1 MPAFLI
7 NAKKEDENMK
17 KEHLH
22 FETLQVHAGQTPD
35 PATGSAAVPIYQTS
49 SYVFKDSA
57 EAEARFDLSSP
68 GHIYSRIT
76 NPTVSAFEK
85 RMAAIEGGTA
95 ALAVASG
102 SAAVAYAVMNVAE
115 SGDEIV
121 SASTLYGGTYHL
133 FAETLPRYGITT
145 RFADPE
151 KLENFEAAI
160 TNKTKAFFIETLG
173 NPGINIID
181 FDALAAIA
189 GKHKLPL
196 IVDNTFATPWLFRPF
211 EHGAAIVVHSAT
223 KFICGHGTS
232 IGGVIVEGGNFDW
245 SCGRFPGF
253 TDRGPGSGGQNYSD
267 LCDTAFVSKART
279 ELLRDTGA
287 ALAPFHAW
295 LFLQGLETLSLRIQR
310 HVSNTERITEFLAA
324 HPKVDKVN
332 YPGLTQN
339 PYHEL
344 KKRYFPNGAGSIF
357 SFSLKAGLREVRRFI
372 DHLELFSL
380 LANVADARSLV
391 IHPATT
397 THQQLSDEAK
407 RAAGAGPE
415 VIRLSI
421 GLEDPDDL
429 IEDLKHALSKI

>member
-1 MPAFLI
+1 MNTKI
-7 NAKKEDENMK
+7 GTDKMK
-17 KEHLH
+17 KKQ
-22 FETLQVHAGQTPD
+22 FRFDTLQVHAGQEPD
-35 PATGSAAVPIYQTS
+35 SATGARAVPIYQS
-49 SYVFKDSA
+49 SSFVFKNTK
-57 EAEARFDLSSP
+57 EAEARFNQSSP
-68 GHIYSRIT
+68 GDIYSRIS
-76 NPTVSAFEK
+76 NPTLSAFER
-85 RMAAIEGGTA
+85 RMAALEGGTT

-102 SAAVAYAVMNVAE
+102 SAAVAYAIMNVAE
-115 SGDEIV
+115 AGDEIV

-133 FAETLPRYGITT
+133 FADTLPRYGIRT
-145 RFADPE
+145 RFVSPDTA
-151 KLENFEAAI
+151 ENFEAAI
-160 TNKTKAFFIETLG
+160 TDKTKAVFIETLG

-181 FDALAAIA
+181 FAALAAIVD
-189 GKHKLPL
+189 KHKLPL

-211 EHGAAIVVHSAT
+211 EHGATIVVHSAT

-253 TDRGPGSGGQNYSD
+253 TDRGPGPEEQSFAD
-267 LCDTAFVSKART
+267 LGDTAFITKART

-287 ALAPFHAW
+287 ALSPFHAW
-295 LFLQGLETLSLRIQR
+295 LFLQGLETLSLRMQR
-310 HVSNTERITEFLAA
+310 HVSNTERITEFLDA

-332 YPGLTQN
+332 YPGLIQT

-344 KKRYFPNGAGSIF
+344 KKRYFPRGAGSIF
-357 SFSLKAGLREVRRFI
+357 SLSLKAGLQEVRHFI
-372 DHLELFSL
+372 DNLELFSL
-380 LANVADARSLV
+380 LANVADAKSLV

-397 THQQLSDEAK
+397 THQQLSDAAK